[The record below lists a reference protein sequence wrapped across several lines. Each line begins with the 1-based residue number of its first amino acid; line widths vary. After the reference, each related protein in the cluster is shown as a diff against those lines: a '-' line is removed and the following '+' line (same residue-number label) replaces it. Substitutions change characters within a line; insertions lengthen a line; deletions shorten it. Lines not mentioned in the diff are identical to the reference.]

1 MSQLGVS
8 QRMPNLKR
16 NTSFHQPLVTGLM
29 KYDTNPNVR
38 HSFKEKFFKI
48 ASYTWNNCLIPP
60 KWVPL
65 FYCRHLF
72 WVSKS
77 SSQVP
82 LGRFFCAKGFV
93 HVCEGFAIKVSK
105 QLLWTMDK
113 VVSKIKDPLYTKT
126 HPHIY
131 ISYVK
136 IYIYNLYVY
145 IIKTL
150 CLYINDLNP

>member
-29 KYDTNPNVR
+29 KYDTRLQTSGTLLRRN
-38 HSFKEKFFKI
+38 SSKI
-48 ASYTWNNCLIPP
+48 APYICINCLIPP
-60 KWVPL
+60 KWVPCNDPCSIVGI
-65 FYCRHLF
+65 FSEF
-72 WVSKS
+72 P

-93 HVCEGFAIKVSK
+93 HVCQGFAIKVSK

-131 ISYVK
+131 I
-136 IYIYNLYVY
+136 
-145 IIKTL
+145 
-150 CLYINDLNP
+150 YINIYHM